1 MFSAD
6 QRRGRPVPGGRAI
19 NQNKEQ
25 ILEMFNIF
33 MKSQIICWNIYHFTL
48 YRAKSGQLTVNF
60 AIVMMAAK
68 YIFFM
73 IYTND

>member
-1 MFSAD
+1 
-6 QRRGRPVPGGRAI
+6 
-19 NQNKEQ
+19 
-25 ILEMFNIF
+25 MFNIF
-33 MKSQIICWNIYHFTL
+33 MKSQIICWNIDHFTL